1 MTWRY
6 DKIKAANS
14 TNTAHAI
21 GNVYHDAIAPT
32 TASVIKI
39 CSDHRATDDNASE
52 ESIAK
57 ALKLLILSFLN
68 HDFF

>member
-39 CSDHRATDDNASE
+39 CSDHRLLMTMHP
-52 ESIAK
+52 K
-57 ALKLLILSFLN
+57 KVLLKP
-68 HDFF
+68 